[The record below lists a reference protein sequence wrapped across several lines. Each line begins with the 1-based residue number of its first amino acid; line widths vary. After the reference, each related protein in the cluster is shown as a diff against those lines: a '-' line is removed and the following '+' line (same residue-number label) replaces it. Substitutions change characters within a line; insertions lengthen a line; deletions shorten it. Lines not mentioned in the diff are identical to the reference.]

1 MWLQGPTSLIASQ
14 ASTGLISTYIAPA
27 LSQLNK
33 ASSIKA
39 VYDEYRLLKVRFHV
53 RPATLSPGTTKFVLD
68 DADATTPDQTWADS
82 VRGYMLSNNSSD
94 PKSTRTFTYASQ
106 DFDDLA
112 WQSTYSDATY
122 TPCALKMFSSLAAYG
137 TPTSTN
143 IWVITWEGLFEFR
156 GIGANQ

>member
-1 MWLQGPTSLIASQ
+1 MWLQGPTSLVASQ
-14 ASTGLISTYIAPA
+14 ATTGLVSTYVAPA

-39 VYDEYRLLKVRFHV
+39 IFDEYRVLKIRFRV
-53 RPATLSPGTTKFVLD
+53 KPCTLANGSTKFVLD
-68 DADATTPDQTWADS
+68 DADATVPDQTWADS

-94 PKSTRTFTYASQ
+94 PKSDRTFTYVSQ

-122 TPCALKMFSSLAAYG
+122 TPVALKMFSSLSSYG

-143 IWVITWEGLFEFR
+143 LWIVTWEALFEFR